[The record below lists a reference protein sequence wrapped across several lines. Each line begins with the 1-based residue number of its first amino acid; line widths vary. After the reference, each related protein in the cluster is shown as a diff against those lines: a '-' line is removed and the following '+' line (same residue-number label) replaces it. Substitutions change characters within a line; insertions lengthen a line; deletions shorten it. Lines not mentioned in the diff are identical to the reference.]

1 MYNKPKEATIS
12 LSEPLTE
19 TAFRLA
25 RKLGISLDQLCVEAI
40 EEYVRSRAEG
50 HRYHGV
56 TAILDRVYANE
67 PSELDPGLA
76 RLQSEALETDE
87 W

>member
-1 MYNKPKEATIS
+1 MEATIS
-12 LSEPLTE
+12 LSEPLSE

-25 RKLGISLDQLCVEAI
+25 QRLGISLDQLYVEAI

-50 HRYHGV
+50 DRYRGV

-67 PSELDPGLA
+67 PSELEPGLA
-76 RLQSEALETDE
+76 RLQAQALEADE